1 MTVQYQIREV
11 FLRKYVERK
20 CNVGFYLG
28 DGHNLIRGT
37 FVGLVIR
44 PHLHIRS
51 HSAESAA

>member
-28 DGHNLIRGT
+28 DDTISY
-37 FVGLVIR
+37 VGLLWV
-44 PHLHIRS
+44 L
-51 HSAESAA
+51 